1 MRKCIFLF
9 AILFTSLTSIAQP
22 KVAGARQDQSFVR
35 IYGGSKSVTRMALK
49 QAPVLERIN
58 NLLNISIE
66 LENGAMLQVNGI
78 PDRLLKDTTATSQ
91 SVKVVYINA
100 TQDTTYTSNTKRSR
114 ITLTIQSK
122 SRKTG
127 SPISV
132 FVSTRVFAGKRS
144 LRFEL
149 TATGNLPANEFREIN
164 KQR

>member
-1 MRKCIFLF
+1 
-9 AILFTSLTSIAQP
+9 
-22 KVAGARQDQSFVR
+22 
-35 IYGGSKSVTRMALK
+35 
-49 QAPVLERIN
+49 
-58 NLLNISIE
+58 
-66 LENGAMLQVNGI
+66 LENGATLQVNGI
-78 PDRLLKDTTATSQ
+78 PDKLLKDTTATSQ

-127 SPISV
+127 SPISI
-132 FVSTRVFAGKRS
+132 FVSTRVFAVKRS